1 MLGGH
6 PRSVLVP
13 LAVVFAFI
21 LGAWSTID
29 GVVSRWLAVDESYSH
44 GFLLLAVSAYLVVQQ
59 WRVRPAVTLFSP
71 FWLLPLLGFLLLYIG
86 GSMLMIEAV
95 QQFVLIPAL
104 LCALGVIWGWRELV
118 RFLIPVGLLVFAIPF
133 WDYLAWP
140 LQLITT
146 KVNEILLGLLGIEFH
161 VDGVFVFL
169 TGVGAFEVAHG
180 CSGLRYFLVGLT
192 LSVVYG
198 QMNFTLWRNRIML
211 CVLSVVFALAAN
223 WIRVFV
229 IIHQGYVTNMES
241 PLVGNHEFFGWIV
254 FALSLIPLFWMAN
267 RMERSDN
274 ATAKAR
280 VRAPE
285 DIQDAEQAEFS
296 RFSKVGI
303 VFTLLMLL
311 APALALGVISTQSS
325 QLIAGQKAPRLMT
338 NADWAP
344 YFQRNAVRWVPVIHG
359 ADNIEVQAYFLRK
372 GLSEGRAPKAI
383 AAIEV
388 YTYLDQKPGK
398 ELVQDSNHPFDR
410 ERWSI
415 KQSREQTVD
424 HVDWTVL
431 TIQSRQ
437 TNETI
442 TVAFSYLVGGRW
454 LADPIKAKLAQI
466 SAAFAG
472 QPDVHQV
479 FVALDCEACAS
490 DNLLNSVLAD
500 TQKQTKIFV
509 SRMFKPQ

>member
-6 PRSVLVP
+6 LRSVLIP
-13 LAVVFAFI
+13 LAIVLAFI

-59 WRVRPAVTLFSP
+59 WRLRAPAAIFSP
-71 FWLLPLLGFLLLYIG
+71 FWLLPLCGFLLLYVA

-95 QQFVLIPAL
+95 QQFVLIPVL

-198 QMNFTLWRNRIML
+198 QMNFTLWRSRIML
-211 CVLSVVFALAAN
+211 CVLSVAFALAAN

-241 PLVGNHEFFGWIV
+241 SLVGNHEFFGWIV
-254 FALSLIPLFWMAN
+254 FALSLIPLFWLAN
-267 RMERSDN
+267 RMERGDK
-274 ATAKAR
+274 AGAR
-280 VRAPE
+280 VDAH
-285 DIQDAEQAEFS
+285 QDHEQGEAS
-296 RFSKVGI
+296 RVSKFGV
-303 VFTLLMLL
+303 VFTLLLLL
-311 APALALGVISTQSS
+311 APAMALSVMSTQSS

-338 NADWAP
+338 TADWAP
-344 YFQRNAVRWVPVIHG
+344 YYQRNAVRWAPVIHG

-372 GLSEGRAPKAI
+372 GLSEGSAPKAI
-383 AAIEV
+383 AAVEV
-388 YTYLDQKPGK
+388 YSYLDQKPGK

-410 ERWSI
+410 ELWSI

-424 HVDWTVL
+424 NVDWTVL
-431 TIQSRQ
+431 TITSRR
-437 TNETI
+437 TGKTV

-454 LADPIKAKLAQI
+454 LADPVKAKLAQI
-466 SAAFAG
+466 TAAFAG

-479 FVALDCEACAS
+479 FVALDCEACTS
-490 DNLLNSVLAD
+490 EVLLNQVLAD
-500 TQKQTKIFV
+500 TQKQARIFV
-509 SRMFKPQ
+509 SQMFESQ